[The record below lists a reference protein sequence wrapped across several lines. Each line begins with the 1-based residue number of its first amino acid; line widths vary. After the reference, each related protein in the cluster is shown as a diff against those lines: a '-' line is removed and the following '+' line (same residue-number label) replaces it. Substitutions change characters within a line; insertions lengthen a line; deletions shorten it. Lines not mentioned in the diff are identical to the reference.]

1 MQETFLQLWTASGSY
16 VPRGQSPLSWLLGI
30 TRNTALKHLRSEQK
44 NAVALDD
51 VPEAADPLDHFLAAE
66 NRIVTRAVMAQ
77 LAPEERQIV
86 VLHAVAGL
94 KHREIAKLLEK
105 PLSTV
110 LNKYRRALKKLEV
123 LLGEQI

>member
-1 MQETFLQLWTASGSY
+1 
-16 VPRGQSPLSWLLGI
+16 
-30 TRNTALKHLRSEQK
+30 
-44 NAVALDD
+44 
-51 VPEAADPLDHFLAAE
+51 
-66 NRIVTRAVMAQ
+66 MAQ

-94 KHREIAKLLEK
+94 KHREIAKLLDK
-105 PLSTV
+105 PLSTI